1 METHRRGAA
10 GSRTTTPSRPTRRSA
25 IDHPTSTGA
34 PSSWETLSASPNC
47 LTNRGTEHC
56 CESWLLSIRSTFPVS
71 VLRWV
76 FAWTHLPLVIPPHTW
91 HLTNGFHHILNRLM
105 GHLPMVHPCLP
116 EAVFVVVEGPIFLQ
130 GLADDED
137 SLA

>member
-47 LTNRGTEHC
+47 LTNRGTEQPSERGSSGGSGTAPKALKHIAATVATGQ
-56 CESWLLSIRSTFPVS
+56 LTIPLTDYST
-71 VLRWV
+71 
-76 FAWTHLPLVIPPHTW
+76 
-91 HLTNGFHHILNRLM
+91 
-105 GHLPMVHPCLP
+105 
-116 EAVFVVVEGPIFLQ
+116 
-130 GLADDED
+130 
-137 SLA
+137 